1 MEFVADVVPAVLAAG
16 ALVSVSE
23 IIRRADRRTDHCE

>member
-1 MEFVADVVPAVLAAG
+1 MQFVADVVPAVLAAG

-23 IIRRADRRTDHCE
+23 IIRRADRRTTQDD

>member
-23 IIRRADRRTDHCE
+23 IIRRADRRTTHDD

>member
-1 MEFVADVVPAVLAAG
+1 MQFVADVIPAVLAAG

-23 IIRRADRRTDHCE
+23 LIRRADRRTTHGE

>member
-1 MEFVADVVPAVLAAG
+1 MQLVADVIPAVLAAG

-23 IIRRADRRTDHCE
+23 IIRRADRRTEEE